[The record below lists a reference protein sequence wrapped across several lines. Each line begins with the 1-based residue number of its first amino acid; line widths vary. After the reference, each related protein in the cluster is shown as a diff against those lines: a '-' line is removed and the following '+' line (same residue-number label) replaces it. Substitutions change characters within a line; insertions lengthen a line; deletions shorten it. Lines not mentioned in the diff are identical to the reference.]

1 MTPEYKESEM
11 STIAHIGLSVFVIF
25 SCLIILKHDDKIKT
39 IDDNCDRLATA
50 YKQLQYQ
57 VDVLAEREK

>member
-1 MTPEYKESEM
+1 M